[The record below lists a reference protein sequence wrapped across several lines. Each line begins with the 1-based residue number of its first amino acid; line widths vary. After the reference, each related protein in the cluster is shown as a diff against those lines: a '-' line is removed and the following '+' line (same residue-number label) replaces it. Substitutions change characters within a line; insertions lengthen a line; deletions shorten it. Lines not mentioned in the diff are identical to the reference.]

1 MHITGTIKH
10 NVNDFIS
17 FKNIKA
23 EKEIILKAEKV
34 IGPVE
39 EIIEEVPDIIEENQE
54 KNEEEKLS
62 NKIDFNRKNRNRDK
76 KKDGGKNE

>member
-23 EKEIILKAEKV
+23 EKEIILKEEKV
-34 IGPVE
+34 IEPIE
-39 EIIEEVPDIIEENQE
+39 EIPEIIEESKEQQEDTMEKKIE
-54 KNEEEKLS
+54 
-62 NKIDFNRKNRNRDK
+62 FNRKNRNRDK